1 MKKVG
6 WLLLWMACVIIFFTG
21 CSFLKEGGKDKGQIE
36 NIVSEENVGTAIEIL
51 VTEEDKTGC

>member
-1 MKKVG
+1 MRFLFGKK
-6 WLLLWMACVIIFFTG
+6 
-21 CSFLKEGGKDKGQIE
+21 KDKGQIE